1 MKLSKKQQ
9 ARLTQLINA
18 LQVYDTMT
26 KNELQ
31 QPDRDNDKVL
41 QSMGWSNEQQQALNK
56 EFGTTLIGYNLPV

>member
-26 KNELQ
+26 KNALQ